1 MPVAFFRSECNIIA
15 CHIESPAEA
24 VPITR
29 AWSHVKVALKA
40 CVGDDSALLRIRRIR
55 FIAPDHWGHIL
66 WQLRHQIG
74 PLQNDVGPK
83 LCQMFVLFRQCEQA
97 IQEFHI
103 EQVLPFAV
111 DTFLAATLPQ
121 FPRFIAADM

>member
-1 MPVAFFRSECNIIA
+1 MPVAFLRSECNIIA
-15 CHIESPAEA
+15 CHIESAAKA
-24 VPITR
+24 VPIAR
-29 AWSHVKVALKA
+29 ARSHVKVALKA
-40 CVGDDSALLRIRRIR
+40 CVGDDPALLRIGRIR

-83 LCQMFVLFRQCEQA
+83 LCPVRVLFRQCEQA